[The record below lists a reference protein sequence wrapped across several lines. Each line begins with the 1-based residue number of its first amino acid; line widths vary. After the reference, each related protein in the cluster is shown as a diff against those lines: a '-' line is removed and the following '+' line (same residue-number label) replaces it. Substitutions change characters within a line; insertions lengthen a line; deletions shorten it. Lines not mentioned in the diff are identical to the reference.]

1 MRSLSIAATGMMAQQ
16 LHVEVISNNI
26 ANMTT
31 SGYKRRRPEFQD
43 LLYQNQ
49 RRIGAAS
56 SDDRHGRAGG
66 RADRASASSRPRV
79 YRVHAQGN
87 MTSTEGT
94 LDLAIQGERLLH
106 RRAAER
112 RARLHPRRQLPA
124 QPRRAAGHRRR
135 LHREPRHHRAGG
147 CGRGRR
153 STPSGEVQ
161 AKLQSQVEPVD
172 LGQLELAI
180 FANEAGL
187 EAIGNNFLHRDRRR
201 PARRRSTPPGS
212 AGYGELQQGFLES
225 SNVNPVQEMTALITA
240 QRAYDLNSKV
250 ITASD
255 EMMATVTQL
264 R

>member
-16 LHVEVISNNI
+16 LHVDVISNNI
-26 ANMTT
+26 ANLTT
-31 SGYKRRRPEFQD
+31 SGFKRRRPEFQD

-49 RRIGAAS
+49 RRIGADS
-56 SDDRHGRAGG
+56 SDIGTVVPAGVQIG
-66 RADRASASSRPRV
+66 LGVKPAGV

-87 MTSTEGT
+87 MTSTESS
-94 LDLAIQGERLLH
+94 LDLAIQGAGYFIVERPSGELAYT
-106 RRAAER
+106 RDGSF
-112 RARLHPRRQLPA
+112 QLSPDGLIVTA
-124 QPRRAAGHRRR
+124 DGYTVSPGIIVPEDAVQVVVNA
-135 LHREPRHHRAGG
+135 
-147 CGRGRR
+147 
-153 STPSGEVQ
+153 SGEVQ
-161 AKLQSQVEPVD
+161 AKLQSQIEPVD

-187 EAIGNNFLHRDRRR
+187 EAIGNNSLLETPSSG
-201 PARRRSTPPGS
+201 PATINTPGS

>member
-16 LHVEVISNNI
+16 LQVEVISNNI

-43 LLYQNQ
+43 LLYQSQ

-56 SDDRHGRAGG
+56 SDTGTVVPAGVQIG
-66 RADRASASSRPRV
+66 LGVKPAAV
-79 YRVHAQGN
+79 YPINSQGN
-87 MTSTEGT
+87 MTATENP
-94 LDLAIQGERLLH
+94 LDLAIQGEGYFVV
-106 RRAAER
+106 ER
-112 RARLHPRRQLPA
+112 
-124 QPRRAAGHRRR
+124 
-135 LHREPRHHRAGG
+135 
-147 CGRGRR
+147 
-153 STPSGEVQ
+153 PSGELAYTRDGSFQLGPDGLLVTADGYTVSPGITVPEDAVQVTVNATGQVQ
-161 AKLQSQVEPVD
+161 AKLQSQIAPVD

-187 EAIGNNFLHRDRRR
+187 EAVGNNLLVET
-201 PARRRSTPPGS
+201 PASGPATVNTPGAP
-212 AGYGELQQGFLES
+212 GYGELQQGFLES
-225 SNVNPVQEMTALITA
+225 SNVNPVQEMTALIAA

>member
-16 LHVEVISNNI
+16 LHVDVISNNI
-26 ANMTT
+26 ANLTT

-43 LLYQNQ
+43 LLYQSQ

-56 SDDRHGRAGG
+56 SDIGTIVPAGVQIG
-66 RADRASASSRPRV
+66 LGVKPAGV

-87 MTSTEGT
+87 MTSTEGS
-94 LDLAIQGERLLH
+94 LDIAIQGSGYFIVERPTGELAYTRDGSFQLSPDGLLVT
-106 RRAAER
+106 ADGYTVSPGVTVPAE
-112 RARLHPRRQLPA
+112 AVEVVINA
-124 QPRRAAGHRRR
+124 
-135 LHREPRHHRAGG
+135 
-147 CGRGRR
+147 
-153 STPSGEVQ
+153 SGEVQ
-161 AKLQSQVEPVD
+161 AKLQTQVEPVD
-172 LGQLELAI
+172 LGQLELAV

-187 EAIGNNFLHRDRRR
+187 EAVGNNFLLETPSSG
-201 PARRRSTPPGS
+201 PAAINTPGS
-212 AGYGELQQGFLES
+212 AGYGELLQGFLES
-225 SNVNPVQEMTALITA
+225 SNVNPVQEMTSLIAA